1 VPPTPSPHDQARQIQ
16 ARIRDDPDWFCRTI
30 LQLTLWSKQREII
43 ESVRDNPRTA
53 VRSSHGVG
61 KTLTAGATALWFMA
75 AYPNE
80 SLVVTTAPTWR
91 QVKDQLWKEIRHLQG
106 RSGFFDGKMTETRLT
121 FGEKWYAVG
130 LSTNRAENFQGYHS
144 PRLLF
149 IVDEASGVDEQI
161 YEAADGFQAYRTL
174 LIGNPTQIGG
184 RFHSAFF
191 GQSAASWK
199 RIGLSTFD
207 TPAFTGEDVPPAVL
221 ASLPSREWLET
232 MKAQYGTPDDAEQ
245 GSTSTTLLNPVYEIR
260 VLGQF
265 PSQASNAVIPVH
277 LVEKAM
283 EREYDLSDPED
294 TWPCVISC
302 DPASFGEDM
311 TAITIRRGLTI
322 EDVRTVNGQD
332 LMETARVLLELARD
346 NNPHPL
352 YGKPVIVIDEIGIGE
367 GLVSYLRKQGEFR
380 IVAYNAAKSPA
391 EENKPK
397 NQREGGLGGGYRNAR
412 SELWFEFCEEWL
424 PKISLPND
432 EKLLAELCAPLYD
445 FDLNGARVVEPKKE
459 TKKRLGRSP
468 DRADAVMMAFCRPIL
483 AGMNVKAPSGPVT
496 AGGSKWSG
504 MGGGASGGSRWR

>member
-1 VPPTPSPHDQARQIQ
+1 MPPTPSAQDQARQIQ
-16 ARIRDDPDWFCRTI
+16 ARIRNDPDWFCRTI

-61 KTLTAGATALWFMA
+61 KTMTAAATVLWFLA

-91 QVKDQLWKEIRHLQG
+91 QVKDQLWKEIRHLSG
-106 RSGFFDGKMTETRLT
+106 RTPFFDGKPTETRLT

-149 IVDEASGVDEQI
+149 VVDEASGVDEQI
-161 YEAADGFQAYRTL
+161 FEAADGFQAYRTL

-184 RFHSAFF
+184 RFHSAFH
-191 GQSAASWK
+191 GGSSAGWK
-199 RIGLSTFD
+199 RVGLSTFD
-207 TPAFTGEDVPPAVL
+207 TPAFTGEDVPPDVL
-221 ASLPSREWLET
+221 ASLPSREWLEQ
-232 MKAQYGTPDDAEQ
+232 MKAQYGTPDEAER
-245 GSTSTTLLNPVYEIR
+245 GSTSSVLLNPVYEIR

-283 EREYDLSDPED
+283 EREHDLSDPEN
-294 TWPCVISC
+294 TWPCIISC
-302 DPASFGEDM
+302 DPASFGEDL
-311 TAITIRRGLTI
+311 TAITIRRGLTV
-322 EDVRTVNGQD
+322 EHVRTVNGQD
-332 LMETARVLLELARD
+332 LMETARVLLELARE

-380 IVAYNAAKSPA
+380 IVAYNAAKAPA

-424 PKISLPND
+424 PKISLPDD

-445 FDLNGARVVEPKKE
+445 FDANGARVVEPKKE

-468 DRADAVMMAFCRPIL
+468 DRADAVLMCFCRPIL
-483 AGMNVKAPSGPVT
+483 AGMNVKAPSGPV
-496 AGGSKWSG
+496 APGGSKWSG
-504 MGGGASGGSRWR
+504 MGGGSGGSRWR